1 MQGAATVTLSS
12 RRLVASLTKEVR
24 PFELDGVKVARNK
37 TGSAYSFPGLLR
49 KRGVFYGERDNPA
62 LIAAAAG
69 EVVQRNESSP
79 LKDTNLLQQPPQ
91 PKPQQKKRKSQ
102 LSLD

>member
-1 MQGAATVTLSS
+1 MGRFQLPLVYVLTL
-12 RRLVASLTKEVR
+12 LAVAI
-24 PFELDGVKVARNK
+24 
-37 TGSAYSFPGLLR
+37 
-49 KRGVFYGERDNPA
+49 
-62 LIAAAAG
+62 IAAAAG
-69 EVVQRNESSP
+69 EVVQRNEPSP